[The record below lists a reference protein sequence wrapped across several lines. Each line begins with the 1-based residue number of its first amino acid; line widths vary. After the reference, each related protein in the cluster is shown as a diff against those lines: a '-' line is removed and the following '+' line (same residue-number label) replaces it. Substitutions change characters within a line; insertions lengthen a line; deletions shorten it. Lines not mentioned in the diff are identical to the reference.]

1 MKEISYIID
10 YPTWSS
16 EFSFSKDINIRFSE
30 TDMFGHV
37 NNTSAFIYFEEAR
50 IEFLKDRKLF
60 LEITNNQT
68 IPVVVDLQCDFLLQI
83 FFGEKI
89 TIFVKVDSI
98 GRTSF
103 DLHYLAKNEAG
114 EVCLTGRGRLVNFD
128 LSTGKPIPLTESDVK
143 KLK

>member
-1 MKEISYIID
+1 MKEISYITD

-16 EFSFSKDINIRFSE
+16 EFTFSKEINIRFSE

-50 IEFLKDRKLF
+50 IEYFKDRKLY
-60 LEITNNQT
+60 LDITNNKT
-68 IPVVVDLQCDFLLQI
+68 IPVVVDLQCDFLHQI
-83 FFGEKI
+83 FFGDKI
-89 TIFVKVDSI
+89 TVFVKVDTI

-114 EVCLTGRGRLVNFD
+114 VVCLTGRGRLVNFD
-128 LSTGKPIPLTESDVK
+128 LSVGKPVPLT